1 MATEQPKTPG
11 SGDAF
16 GDWGGYSVLVVDDE
30 PGMCSFITRALATR
44 CAEVQSAGSVELAA
58 EMLEARPFDLLILD
72 ISLPGKSGVEWL
84 HELRSHGYSEDV
96 ILITAFADVE
106 TAIGALR
113 AGAAD
118 FILKPFRLD
127 QILAAVGRCFDRA
140 RLQRENYLLRRA
152 ITDQPGVSAD
162 QAGLVGESP
171 AMQEIRDLV
180 RRLAPLPS
188 TVLITGESGTG
199 KEVAAAALHQLSGR
213 AGRAFVPV
221 NCGAIAPDVI
231 ESELFG
237 HTKGAFTGA
246 DSARDGLFVYAQ
258 GGTLFL
264 DEVGELPLPLQAK
277 LLRVLE
283 ERRVRAVG
291 SEREIPVDVR
301 VIAATNRDLE
311 AAVRDGRFRQDLYY
325 RLDVVRIH
333 IPPLCA
339 RSEDVEPLARHFMK
353 RLSAQLGVPPLA
365 LLPGILK
372 LMRAYPW
379 PGNVRELRNVIERSL
394 ILGRFPPDCIG
405 GKASDEAADDA
416 PADETLEGVER
427 RHILK
432 VLAESGG
439 NKSEAARRLG
449 LSRKTLER
457 KCAEWQV

>member
-1 MATEQPKTPG
+1 MATETSKATG
-11 SGDAF
+11 SDAF
-16 GDWGGYSVLVVDDE
+16 GTWDNYSVLVVDDE
-30 PGMCSFITRALATR
+30 PGMRNFLSRALAGR
-44 CAEVQSAGSVELAA
+44 CAEIRAASSVEEAA
-58 EMLEARPFDLLILD
+58 ALLEQRPFDLLILD
-72 ISLPGKSGVEWL
+72 ISLPGKSGVAWL
-84 HELRSHGYSEDV
+84 HELREHGYCEDV

-140 RLQRENYLLRRA
+140 LLQRENYLLRRA
-152 ITDQPGVSAD
+152 IADQPGVA
-162 QAGLVGESP
+162 ANPVGLVGESH
-171 AMQEIRDLV
+171 AMQEIRVLV

-213 AGRAFVPV
+213 AGRPFVPV
-221 NCGAIAPDVI
+221 NCSAIAPDLI

-246 DSARDGLFVYAQ
+246 DSARGGLFVYAQ

-291 SEREIPVDVR
+291 SEREIPIDVR
-301 VIAATNRDLE
+301 IIAATNRDLE
-311 AAVRDGRFRQDLYY
+311 AGVREGRFRRDLFY

-333 IPPLCA
+333 IPPLSS
-339 RSEDVEPLARHFMK
+339 RPEDVAPLAWHFMN

-365 LLPGILK
+365 LLPGTLNH
-372 LMRAYPW
+372 MRAYPW

-394 ILGRFPPDCIG
+394 ILGRFPLDCIG
-405 GKASDEAADDA
+405 VESRAAAPGEAA
-416 PADETLEGVER
+416 ADETLAAVER

-432 VLAESGG
+432 VLAESAG
-439 NKSEAARRLG
+439 NKSEAARRLD

-457 KCAEWQV
+457 KCAAWQV